1 MKAVFVTKDTR
12 ELKDFPVPTPAAGE
26 VLIKNVAVS
35 SNPKD
40 YKIPMWIAG
49 YGSIEGNDVAGHVE
63 AVGEGVTKFK
73 KGDKV
78 AAFSKMFSGDKWGA
92 YAEYTVAPANTTF
105 ALGPK
110 TAYEE
115 AAALPLAYIT
125 AAIGLFLRLGLPTPD
140 APASGSDAPAVLI
153 YGAATTV
160 GVYATQLAKKAGL
173 YVVGVAS
180 STELAKSYGCDEV
193 IDYRGKSTADLV
205 DAIVAAGG
213 GRIHHVYD
221 AVSEGGTLETV
232 SAALSRTGAPGR
244 FTHVLPYSEEQLA
257 ALPQGVT
264 AHHTSCN
271 TAYEGD
277 SDFAE
282 HWFARVGEWI
292 ERGEFKSQRVTVVPG
307 GLAGVEEGLRRLQQ
321 HEVKGEKLVYRIA
334 ETPGLSSA

>member
-35 SNPKD
+35 SNRAG
-40 YKIPMWIAG
+40 IPG

-78 AAFSKMFSGDKWGA
+78 AAFSKMMSGDKWGA

-110 TAYEE
+110 TSYEE

-140 APASGSDAPAVLI
+140 APASGADAPAVLI

-180 STELAKSYGCDEV
+180 SIDLAKSYGCDEV
-193 IDYRGKSTADLV
+193 IDYRGKSTAELV
-205 DAIVAAGG
+205 DAIVASAGG

-221 AVSEGGTLETV
+221 AVSEGGTLEV
-232 SAALSRTGAPGR
+232 VAAALSKTGGAGAAGGK
-244 FTHVLPYSEEQLA
+244 FTHVLPYSEEQIA
-257 ALPQGVT
+257 ALPEGVT
-264 AHHTSCN
+264 AHHTTCN

-277 SDFAE
+277 SEFAE
-282 HWFARVGEWI
+282 HWFGRVGEWI